1 MASCCLLS
9 SNFFKT
15 EYTEYVSHESQ
26 SNHFVQA
33 PFSFNSTLCKLKAF
47 VIIMLNLDIEG
58 HPFIMKKRGENKSS
72 KLPLIILG
80 IAVIVIVVASV
91 LLARGFGT
99 NPVSQVAET
108 SQLITPID
116 YQQDFGESAAHV
128 LIDVRTPEEFD
139 SGHIRNAINISVEIL
154 PDRLNEVPSDLP
166 IVVYCRSGNRSAT
179 AAQILVSAGYQSVYD
194 LGGIQTWVAQ
204 GLPVEY

>member
-1 MASCCLLS
+1 
-9 SNFFKT
+9 
-15 EYTEYVSHESQ
+15 
-26 SNHFVQA
+26 
-33 PFSFNSTLCKLKAF
+33 
-47 VIIMLNLDIEG
+47 MLNLDIEG

-128 LIDVRTPEEFD
+128 LIDVRTPEEFE
-139 SGHIRNAINISVEIL
+139 SGHIRNAINISVETL
-154 PDRLNEVPSDLP
+154 PDRLNEVPSGLP